1 MGFID
6 RFKRVWNAFRYEENN
21 IPQYYKMGNVSQI
34 RPDRVVLN
42 PGNERSIVTSMYNR
56 IAVDVAALEYRHV
69 DLDKEHN
76 NRYKN
81 DRKSKLNRALTIS
94 TNKDQT
100 PKAFIKDAIMS
111 LIDEGC
117 IAIVPIDID
126 IPTEGKTPFT
136 TDEYDIITMRVGKVI
151 EWYPDNVKVRV
162 YNDRTGRQEDLTLPK
177 EMVAIIENPFY
188 QVMNAP
194 NSTYKRLIRK
204 LNLLDYVDEQSSN
217 GKLDLIIQLP
227 YVIKTPERRK
237 QADLRRAEIEEQ
249 LRGSKYGIAYT
260 DGTEHITQLNRPV
273 ENNLLAQVKELTSM
287 LQSQLYFN
295 VSILDG
301 TADEKTMLNYMNG
314 LIKPFGDAIVDEMRR
329 KFLSAEAIDKGQSIM
344 YFNDPFKIVPITTFA
359 EISDKF
365 TRNEIMSP
373 NEMRQKLGLKPNDD
387 PKSDELRNRNIGVT
401 SNNNA
406 TTKGTEVQEA
416 PVEKQQEQVN
426 SEEGGKIQNG

>member
-6 RFKRVWNAFRYEENN
+6 RFKRVWNAFKHEENT
-21 IPQYYKMGNVSQI
+21 IPQYYKMGNVSSI

-56 IAVDVAALEYRHV
+56 IAVDVAALDYRHV
-69 DLDKEHN
+69 DLDKEHD

-94 TNKDQT
+94 ANKDQT

-117 IAIVPIDID
+117 IAIVPVDID
-126 IPTEGKTPFT
+126 VPDGKSPFT
-136 TDEYDIITMRVGKVI
+136 TDEYDIISMRVGKVI

-162 YNDRTGRQEDLTLPK
+162 YNDRTGRPEDLTLPK
-177 EMVAIIENPFY
+177 EMVAIVENPFY

-237 QADLRRAEIEEQ
+237 QADMRRTEIEEQ

-329 KFLSAEAIDKGQSIM
+329 KFLSPEAISQGQSIM

-365 TRNEIMSP
+365 TRNEVMSP

-387 PKSDELRNRNIGVT
+387 PKSDELRNRNIGEK
-401 SNNNA
+401 NGNIA
-406 TTKGTEVQEA
+406 TNQETVVQEVSKDQDLK
-416 PVEKQQEQVN
+416 PK
-426 SEEGGKIQNG
+426 SEEGGEIQNG